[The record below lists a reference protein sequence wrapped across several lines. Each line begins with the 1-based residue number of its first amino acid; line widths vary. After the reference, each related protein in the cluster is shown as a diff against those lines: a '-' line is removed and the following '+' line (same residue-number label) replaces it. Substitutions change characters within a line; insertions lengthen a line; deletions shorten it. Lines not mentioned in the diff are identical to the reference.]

1 MVCTAH
7 LFSNQTR
14 SIRLTPL
21 SSRAVLSSPL
31 CPLSDPSAL
40 ECVDVVSTV
49 CQTLPGLHAMLASW
63 PVEYKITVPSL
74 VSFTQAVL
82 NDLPSSSSALKS
94 KNLIKFGELLVD
106 VVWAVDSELEEI
118 LADVKTL
125 ATTTASD
132 TVGEARSLPSKE
144 ELEASAKVKTVA
156 ESDKEALAS
165 FITKLLVCNNLMPI
179 CVLS

>member
-31 CPLSDPSAL
+31 CSLSDPSAL

-49 CQTLPGLHAMLASW
+49 YQTLLHATLASW

-106 VVWAVDSELEEI
+106 VVWVVDSELEEI

-165 FITKLLVCNNLMPI
+165 FITKLLVCNNLIPT
-179 CVLS
+179 CALS